1 MANNVCRML
10 ALLFVIAVLGTGV
23 MAASAK
29 VVTPII
35 HYLPAAADDT
45 LEDIRLIPAAT
56 WQAIPA
62 GESVS
67 FGYTQET
74 YWFHV
79 TVPTA
84 EHDRVLY
91 LGYPLLDSIDIY
103 FVQAE
108 QLLEHVH
115 LGDKLPFHERPIH
128 NKNFMVAI
136 PSHAE
141 HDIYLRVR
149 TESSLRFPLEIWE
162 PVGFMLAYQ
171 NQVIIAGLY
180 FGLLACMA
188 IYNLF
193 NFLTTREI
201 SFLNYSIYTILIGL
215 LIAGLDGLGY
225 QYVWPNSVW
234 LQDRIVTMIGAAMM
248 LFATLVSTEI
258 LQTKAQSP
266 KIHAWLRRF
275 MWLYG
280 ITFILSIFISYG
292 TLIPFVLLMAV
303 VGSLYMLS
311 CGIVLWRKGMIY
323 ARIYTLALSALLTSI
338 CINALGYLG
347 FFESVFIQRY
357 AIMAASALEVLLL
370 SWVLAI
376 RFNDSRKQQLV
387 LQEQLNYHLEDMV
400 AQRTEELEKVMVRLQ
415 RANQELEQRS
425 NEDGLTGLYNR
436 RYLNQEF
443 KREFRRCKR
452 NGSILTVMMLDIDHF
467 KALNDRY
474 GHLLGDQVLIELAQ
488 LLKRNLQRAS
498 DSLYRYGGEEFTVLL
513 PDTDEIGARE
523 LAYKLATAVRQHEF
537 DTDQG
542 PLRIT
547 ISIGVAV
554 AAADVYD
561 QPTQLLAVADEA
573 LYRAKAAGRDQIR
586 VITKLEQP
594 AVSPSE

>member
-1 MANNVCRML
+1 
-10 ALLFVIAVLGTGV
+10 
-23 MAASAK
+23 
-29 VVTPII
+29 
-35 HYLPAAADDT
+35 
-45 LEDIRLIPAAT
+45 
-56 WQAIPA
+56 
-62 GESVS
+62 
-67 FGYTQET
+67 
-74 YWFHV
+74 
-79 TVPTA
+79 
-84 EHDRVLY
+84 
-91 LGYPLLDSIDIY
+91 
-103 FVQAE
+103 
-108 QLLEHVH
+108 
-115 LGDKLPFHERPIH
+115 
-128 NKNFMVAI
+128 
-136 PSHAE
+136 
-141 HDIYLRVR
+141 
-149 TESSLRFPLEIWE
+149 
-162 PVGFMLAYQ
+162 
-171 NQVIIAGLY
+171 
-180 FGLLACMA
+180 
-188 IYNLF
+188 
-193 NFLTTREI
+193 
-201 SFLNYSIYTILIGL
+201 
-215 LIAGLDGLGY
+215 
-225 QYVWPNSVW
+225 
-234 LQDRIVTMIGAAMM
+234 
-248 LFATLVSTEI
+248 
-258 LQTKAQSP
+258 
-266 KIHAWLRRF
+266 
-275 MWLYG
+275 
-280 ITFILSIFISYG
+280 
-292 TLIPFVLLMAV
+292 
-303 VGSLYMLS
+303 
-311 CGIVLWRKGMIY
+311 
-323 ARIYTLALSALLTSI
+323 
-338 CINALGYLG
+338 
-347 FFESVFIQRY
+347 
-357 AIMAASALEVLLL
+357 
-370 SWVLAI
+370 
-376 RFNDSRKQQLV
+376 
-387 LQEQLNYHLEDMV
+387 MV